1 MQDVAWFKDCNY
13 LCVLESIGGMTNAG
27 SGDIYCVDGFGHV
40 RLGGLEEL
48 NSDAIGSWSRVL
60 GSEDRIL

>member
-1 MQDVAWFKDCNY
+1 MQYAAWFKDYNY
-13 LCVLESIGGMTNAG
+13 LCVLERIGVMTNAD
-27 SGDIYCVDGFGHV
+27 SGEIYCVDGFGHV
-40 RLGGLEEL
+40 RLGGPEEL